1 VDYVS
6 SGQVNA
12 QLPSNIPTGGTLQL
26 TVSNGNLTSSAV
38 NLTVDTVEPG
48 LLAPASFAIGT
59 HPYVVA
65 LNSDG
70 SYVLPVGPISGVSS
84 RPATPGE
91 TLVMDGIGFGSV
103 TPSIPAGEIATESNQ
118 LTASLQILFGTASA
132 ELPYFG
138 LAPNFVG
145 LYQFNVVVPAVATSD
160 LVPLTF
166 NLGGVVGTQTLF
178 TAVQQ

>member
-1 VDYVS
+1 
-6 SGQVNA
+6 
-12 QLPSNIPTGGTLQL
+12 
-26 TVSNGNLTSSAV
+26 
-38 NLTVDTVEPG
+38 
-48 LLAPASFAIGT
+48 
-59 HPYVVA
+59 
-65 LNSDG
+65 
-70 SYVLPVGPISGVSS
+70 
-84 RPATPGE
+84 
-91 TLVMDGIGFGSV
+91 MDGIGFGSV